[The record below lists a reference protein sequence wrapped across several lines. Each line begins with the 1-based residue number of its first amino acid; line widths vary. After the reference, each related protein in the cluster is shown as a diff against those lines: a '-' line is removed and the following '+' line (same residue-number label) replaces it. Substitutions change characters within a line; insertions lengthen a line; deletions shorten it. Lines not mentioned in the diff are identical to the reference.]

1 LSSDILGENGPLIVD
16 IGSGKGRFLLAHA
29 EAHPTAQFLGIER
42 QYGRT
47 YRTAKKAYNRGITNI
62 KLARTQAEEG
72 IAAMLHEHSVATF
85 FIFFPDPW
93 PKKRHHKRRLVNPEF
108 LDLLHSKLKAV
119 GIIHFATD
127 HQDYADA
134 VEQCFSADTRFS
146 TIPAFQP
153 TESERT
159 DFELIFTNQNKP
171 IRRLSIQKT
180 Q

>member
-1 LSSDILGENGPLIVD
+1 
-16 IGSGKGRFLLAHA
+16 
-29 EAHPTAQFLGIER
+29 
-42 QYGRT
+42 
-47 YRTAKKAYNRGITNI
+47 
-62 KLARTQAEEG
+62 
-72 IAAMLHEHSVATF
+72 MLPDHSTSIF

-108 LDLLHSKLKAV
+108 LDLLHRKLEAE

-134 VEQCFSADTRFS
+134 VEKCFAADTRF
-146 TIPAFQP
+146 TPITAFDP
-153 TESERT
+153 TEAERT